1 MKSKL
6 TVLGLAA
13 SLVVCTSVGFGQSG
27 KFGVGIQGGVQ
38 KLYGDSKNVSLGPG
52 LDGFLSYRVL
62 KFADLA
68 LGFGYSKLK
77 FDGVTND
84 LLTADLKTNLELISK
99 GIFRPMVSLGAG
111 VVSYEGASGRK
122 LTPSFFGGG
131 SFSFRLSPKLAWHT
145 GADYRFTTTDQ
156 IDGAPPGS
164 KSKDGYLN
172 VRTGITFY
180 PGGGEEGRPQI
191 LAYQRAPL
199 FEVEED
205 PDTYRPFLDE
215 PVYDNVDGG
224 MPGQQEAKDMEE
236 YVKFKSRIDALSQDM
251 DSKEKKIIQM
261 QNALNERKRTLAS
274 MENRAEKQ
282 PGRSLPKNSS
292 MAGFSEIY
300 EEALINYYNKNYK
313 EAISL
318 LRLLLQQYSSHSL
331 ASNCQYWIAQSMF
344 SMNQYGDSIDE
355 FYKVLSYQRSLKK
368 DDSIF
373 LLGQAYL
380 KIGEG
385 ERAKESF
392 TRLIREY
399 PHSEFVQG
407 AQSYLRNL

>member
-6 TVLGLAA
+6 IVLGLAA
-13 SLVVCTSVGFGQSG
+13 CLVAYTNVAFGQSG
-27 KFGVGIQGGVQ
+27 KFGVGLQGGVQ
-38 KLYGDSKNVSLGPG
+38 KFYSDFLNAPLGPG
-52 LDGFLSYRVL
+52 IDGFVSFRYL
-62 KFADLA
+62 KFADLSMA
-68 LGFGYSKLK
+68 LGYSQLK
-77 FDGVTND
+77 AGVGKNQIF
-84 LLTADLKTNLELISK
+84 TADLKTDLELISK
-99 GIFRPMVSLGAG
+99 GLFRPLVSLGAG
-111 VVSYEGASGRK
+111 MISYQSFPGRK
-122 LTPSFFGGG
+122 LTPAFFGGG
-131 SFSFRLSPKLAWHT
+131 GFRFRLSPKLAWHVV
-145 GADYRFTTTDQ
+145 ADYRFTLTDQ
-156 IDGAPPGS
+156 IDNFAGG

-180 PGGGEEGRPQI
+180 PGGEEEGRPQI
-191 LAYQRAPL
+191 LADLRAPL
-199 FEVEED
+199 FEVEAD
-205 PDTYRPFLDE
+205 PDTYRPFQDE
-215 PVYDNVDGG
+215 PFYDNVDGG

-292 MAGFSEIY
+292 MSGFSEIY
-300 EEALINYYNKNYK
+300 EEALINYYNKNYT

>member
-1 MKSKL
+1 
-6 TVLGLAA
+6 
-13 SLVVCTSVGFGQSG
+13 
-27 KFGVGIQGGVQ
+27 
-38 KLYGDSKNVSLGPG
+38 
-52 LDGFLSYRVL
+52 
-62 KFADLA
+62 
-68 LGFGYSKLK
+68 
-77 FDGVTND
+77 
-84 LLTADLKTNLELISK
+84 
-99 GIFRPMVSLGAG
+99 
-111 VVSYEGASGRK
+111 
-122 LTPSFFGGG
+122 
-131 SFSFRLSPKLAWHT
+131 
-145 GADYRFTTTDQ
+145 
-156 IDGAPPGS
+156 
-164 KSKDGYLN
+164 
-172 VRTGITFY
+172 
-180 PGGGEEGRPQI
+180 
-191 LAYQRAPL
+191 
-199 FEVEED
+199 
-205 PDTYRPFLDE
+205 
-215 PVYDNVDGG
+215 
-224 MPGQQEAKDMEE
+224 MEE

-274 MENRAEKQ
+274 MENRADKQ

-292 MAGFSEIY
+292 MSGFSEIY

-399 PHSEFVQG
+399 PDSEFVQG

>member
-6 TVLGLAA
+6 TVLGIAV

-27 KFGVGIQGGVQ
+27 KFGFGIQGGVQ
-38 KLYGDSKNVSLGPG
+38 KLYGDSKNVNLGPG

-180 PGGGEEGRPQI
+180 PGGEEEGRPQI
-191 LAYQRAPL
+191 LAYQRAPF

-261 QNALNERKRTLAS
+261 QNVLNERKRTLAS

-292 MAGFSEIY
+292 MSGFSEIY

>member
-180 PGGGEEGRPQI
+180 PGGQEEGRPQI
-191 LAYQRAPL
+191 LAYQRAPF

-261 QNALNERKRTLAS
+261 QNVLNERKRTLAS

-292 MAGFSEIY
+292 MSGFSEIY
-300 EEALINYYNKNYK
+300 EEALINYYNKNYT